1 MYIFI
6 QQRWRKTFPFLT
18 PDCVWTLYYNSRN
31 YLIKTFFSSYIL
43 GGFPGGSP
51 SKESACNAGD
61 LGLIPEFRRSPGE
74 GKGYPLQY
82 SGLENSMDC
91 IVRGVTKSHIWLSD
105 FDSFHY
111 LHLVCQSHCNV
122 ILLTQLWVFVAAQS
136 LMFKQWWELT
146 IFVWINKCIDFLKFI
161 LQQGLWFDQITVLK
175 IAYIVFHIELR
186 FFWWKLYVLDS
197 FWNIILKHYEMEILQ
212 IP

>member
-1 MYIFI
+1 
-6 QQRWRKTFPFLT
+6 
-18 PDCVWTLYYNSRN
+18 
-31 YLIKTFFSSYIL
+31 
-43 GGFPGGSP
+43 
-51 SKESACNAGD
+51 
-61 LGLIPEFRRSPGE
+61 
-74 GKGYPLQY
+74 
-82 SGLENSMDC
+82 
-91 IVRGVTKSHIWLSD
+91 
-105 FDSFHY
+105 
-111 LHLVCQSHCNV
+111 
-122 ILLTQLWVFVAAQS
+122 
-136 LMFKQWWELT
+136 MFKQWWELT